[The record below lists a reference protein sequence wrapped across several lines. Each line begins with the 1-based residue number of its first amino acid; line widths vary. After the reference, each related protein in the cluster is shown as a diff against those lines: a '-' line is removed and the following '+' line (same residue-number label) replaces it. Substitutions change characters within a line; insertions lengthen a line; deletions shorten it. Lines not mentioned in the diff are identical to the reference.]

1 MFVGNH
7 ISLRIKVDDSFHH
20 SGLWHISGEYEHA
33 EGASIVWLPDGLRT
47 GGDRTPHG
55 PVESLLTGLHPDEL
69 GAIVNLDVRVVLGLL
84 CHHGIA
90 GEVVLTHQQR
100 HLACE
105 AGEEHR
111 LLSCGETASDHND
124 VLAGEELAITSGAI
138 GDSST
143 GIFEFT
149 VETDFAR
156 AAPWPE

>member
-105 AGEEHR
+105 AGEN
-111 LLSCGETASDHND
+111 T
-124 VLAGEELAITSGAI
+124 
-138 GDSST
+138 DSS
-143 GIFEFT
+143 
-149 VETDFAR
+149 
-156 AAPWPE
+156 AAAKPPPTTMTSLPVKNSPSQVAQ